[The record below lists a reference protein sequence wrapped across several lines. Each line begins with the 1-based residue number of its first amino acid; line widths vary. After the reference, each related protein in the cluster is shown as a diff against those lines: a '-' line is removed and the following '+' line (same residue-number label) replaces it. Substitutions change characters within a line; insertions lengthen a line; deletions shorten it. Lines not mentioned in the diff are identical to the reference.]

1 MVSFSGTRILD
12 GFPKELKHQIGSFAL
27 RSHLPEKLIGLLSHL
42 PALCS
47 HLPALCSHLPELLR
61 LELKVLFR
69 LLKLLSHQ
77 VE

>member
-47 HLPALCSHLPELLR
+47 HLPELLR